1 MSVYMK
7 NSPKKQPLKLTNS
20 AKSRDRRQYVDIN
33 CFCVEAANNW
43 KIKFLKI
50 YNRIKHEICSNKL
63 TEDL

>member
-7 NSPKKQPLKLTNS
+7 NSPRKQPLKLINF
-20 AKSRDRRQYVDIN
+20 AKSQGRRQYVKIN

-50 YNRIKHEICSNKL
+50 YNSIKHEICSNKL